1 MIPSVQSFSPNIL
14 LFCCTVLLLY
24 QQITGVQ
31 QFKDLSG
38 LVGDNIQ
45 LPCEVSV
52 ERCGEFHSIK
62 WYRGSSRIFVFSD
75 MGSKIARSE
84 GGYVDRA
91 QFRYK
96 ENYTTSYLE
105 LKELL
110 VTDEAVYKCEIT
122 YLEVRENCQVVQF
135 INLTTLIKP
144 KYIKITKG
152 GVDLK
157 NQTTEHMNEDDL
169 IELECESGGGKP
181 IPTVEWWNG
190 TQKMD
195 GNLQIIP
202 ESNGIGTARH
212 SHKITLTR
220 GDLSVKYECRAY
232 NDALNFPLLSW
243 LQMDVNV
250 RPYAMEMAEVDRPY
264 QQGQMVNLSCIVR
277 GAKPE
282 ATVTWFNGTEVL
294 SREPESDSPPMRE
307 RYTGIKQ
314 TTHSHGDGT
323 YDTVS
328 TLQFFASRFENDVT
342 FSCEATNPVKEL
354 KNEGSLR
361 KEDRIEVF
369 YPPIVQVNASN
380 LIVNETSDI
389 LIFCTYEANPATLK
403 SIEWFQ
409 DGRPVNINRDHYEGG
424 TIDQTTLTI
433 RNSTRDD
440 NGNYSCELANQVNS
454 SMSHNEVPISVYFK
468 PTVRLRID
476 PIKPIRE
483 IDELNATLLCDVE
496 SGNPMKLETVR
507 WYLDGKFL
515 KEIPDC
521 SPNST
526 FCDNNLVINKL
537 ILERV
542 TRGFIGNYSCEGKN
556 AAGWGDRSPDAELIV
571 YYPPGAAKLEY
582 EPSRVVKGGMVTL
595 TCSVARHGLPS
606 STEFHW
612 YRGDDLI
619 TQEKGPVWI
628 IHTVTLQT
636 KANFTCQAVNAGG
649 KGQSDT
655 KYIDVYAPPQIINR
669 PNQYTGVLLNSQNVN
684 ISCHVECYPLCE
696 IEWYKNHKKM
706 DFRLP
711 EISDRYSVQVN
722 IVPPNLSTNDFESVK
737 SELLWNMNAWPN
749 GQLDPNLDNVN
760 YTCQSSSN
768 EVGQGVKSSTVFGVE
783 YPPEGLRVS
792 KDMVNVTELNMP
804 EKIVCTA
811 KAFPEASYS
820 WAKEDDPNNTLSK
833 TNSLS
838 LNVPVRKAH
847 GGNYVCTATNRH
859 GSNTIKT
866 MLNVLYKPECGI
878 SQQQHDGKIL
888 LTCIASGN
896 PAEIEFK
903 WNVKD
908 NNETITEGV
917 VKYGN
922 RSELTLEW
930 SSGNIQTYQCHAS
943 NSVGTS
949 IPCELDVTGSGPWWA
964 ALLENDH
971 LIIFLAIVI
980 GLIILVI
987 IICVIIII
995 ICRRKRTADKYN
1007 STVELEDRQNC
1018 TRLLMSHYEHSSD
1031 LCPSPGQTQ
1040 LNTSGGQGGKW
1051 PLRPGVL
1058 VHVNTNHSL
1067 LSHQSPPG
1075 SPTKS
1080 LSSEGLALDKRKKP
1094 TNSGD
1099 KRSTPSFLS
1108 STFSVEAVTQPSRA
1122 AKIKSMFSGSG
1133 KYHGESNGTLP
1144 GVFNK
1149 SGGPAN
1155 KDKNELSSSPNDA
1168 LLQPDGDKVFYE
1180 NLPFHGMQNPPNKNN
1195 KYASSRSL
1203 DRRYNGGPNHYPAGV
1218 NHYAHHNGRSS
1229 SSTMHRN
1236 YSAASRQDECIL
1248 QAPYAPPPY
1257 LNHNGYSDL
1266 QMTHR
1271 PLQRP
1276 VVNPPYYQDYAAVIK
1291 FHDVG
1296 KEIDV

>member
-1 MIPSVQSFSPNIL
+1 MPRVRVK
-14 LFCCTVLLLY
+14 C
-24 QQITGVQ
+24 VQ

-75 MGSKIARSE
+75 MGNKIARSE

-144 KYIKITKG
+144 KYIKITKDG
-152 GVDLK
+152 APLK
-157 NQTTEHMNEDDL
+157 NETTEHMNEDDL
-169 IELECESGGGKP
+169 IMLECESGGGKP

-190 TQKMD
+190 TEKMD
-195 GNLQIIP
+195 GTLNIFP

-212 SHKITLTR
+212 SHKIVLTR
-220 GDLSVKYECRAY
+220 GDLSAKYECRAY
-232 NDALNFPLLSW
+232 NDALNYPLISW
-243 LQMDVNV
+243 VQMDVNV
-250 RPYAMEMAEVDRPY
+250 RPYAMEMAKAESPSH
-264 QQGQMVNLSCIVR
+264 QGQMVNLSCIVR

-294 SREPESDSPPMRE
+294 SKTPESDVPPQRE
-307 RYTGIKQ
+307 RYLGIKQ
-314 TTHSHGDGT
+314 TSHSHGDGT

-361 KEDRIEVF
+361 KEDRLEVF
-369 YPPIVQVNASN
+369 YPPIVMVNASN
-380 LIVNETSDI
+380 LVVNETSDI

-403 SIEWFQ
+403 SIKWLQ
-409 DGRPVNINRDHYEGG
+409 DGRLVDINKDHYEGG

-433 RNSTRDD
+433 KNSTRDD

-454 SMSHNEVPISVYFK
+454 SMSLNVVPISVYFK
-468 PTVRLRID
+468 PTVRLRIH
-476 PIKPIRE
+476 PIKPIKE

-556 AAGWGDRSPDAELIV
+556 AAGWGERSPDAELIV

-595 TCSVARHGLPS
+595 TCSVARNGLPS

-612 YRGDDLI
+612 YRGNQLI
-619 TQEKGPVWI
+619 PQEKGPVWI
-628 IHTVTLQT
+628 IHSVTLET

-649 KGQSDT
+649 EGLPDT
-655 KYIDVYAPPQIINR
+655 KYIDVYAPPQFIKR
-669 PNQYTGVLLNSQNVN
+669 PSHYTGVLLNSQTVN
-684 ISCHVECYPLCE
+684 ISCRVECYPLCE
-696 IEWYKNHKKM
+696 IEWLKNYRKM
-706 DFRLP
+706 DFRMP
-711 EISDRYSVQVN
+711 EINERYAVEVTN
-722 IVPPNLSTNDFESVK
+722 NPPDLRTNDFESIESTLILK
-737 SELLWNMNAWPN
+737 MDAWPN
-749 GQLDPNLDNVN
+749 GQLDPTLDNVN
-760 YTCQSSSN
+760 YTCQSTSN
-768 EVGQGVKSSTVFGVE
+768 EVGQGVKSTTQFGVE
-783 YPPEGLRVS
+783 YPPDGLRVS
-792 KDMVNVTELNMP
+792 KEIVNVIEKNMP
-804 EKIVCTA
+804 EKIVCSA
-811 KAFPEASYS
+811 KAFPEPGYS

-838 LNVPVRKAH
+838 LNVPISRKHA
-847 GGNYVCTATNRH
+847 GNYICTATNRH
-859 GSNTIKT
+859 GSNTAKT
-866 MLNVLYKPECGI
+866 ILNVMYRPECGI
-878 SQQQHDGKIL
+878 VQSQRDGKIV
-888 LTCIASGN
+888 LTCSATGN
-896 PAEIEFK
+896 PSELDFK
-903 WNVKD
+903 WSVK
-908 NNETITEGV
+908 NENETITEGV
-917 VKYGN
+917 AKFGN
-922 RSELTLEW
+922 HSDLTLE
-930 SSGNIQTYQCHAS
+930 SSSESFRTYLCYAI

-949 IPCELDVTGSGPWWA
+949 LPCALDVTGSVSWWY
-964 ALLENDH
+964 ALFEHDH
-971 LIIFLAIVI
+971 LIILLVIII

-995 ICRRKRTADKYN
+995 ICRRKRTADK
-1007 STVELEDRQNC
+1007 
-1018 TRLLMSHYEHSSD
+1018 
-1031 LCPSPGQTQ
+1031 CPAS
-1040 LNTSGGQGGKW
+1040 
-1051 PLRPGVL
+1051 
-1058 VHVNTNHSL
+1058 
-1067 LSHQSPPG
+1067 
-1075 SPTKS
+1075 
-1080 LSSEGLALDKRKKP
+1080 
-1094 TNSGD
+1094 
-1099 KRSTPSFLS
+1099 
-1108 STFSVEAVTQPSRA
+1108 
-1122 AKIKSMFSGSG
+1122 
-1133 KYHGESNGTLP
+1133 
-1144 GVFNK
+1144 
-1149 SGGPAN
+1149 
-1155 KDKNELSSSPNDA
+1155 KDKNDLSSSPNDA

-1180 NLPFHGMQNPPNKNN
+1180 NLPFHGMQNPPNKE
-1195 KYASSRSL
+1195 SV
-1203 DRRYNGGPNHYPAGV
+1203 GPSVTYI
-1218 NHYAHHNGRSS
+1218 Y
-1229 SSTMHRN
+1229 
-1236 YSAASRQDECIL
+1236 
-1248 QAPYAPPPY
+1248 
-1257 LNHNGYSDL
+1257 
-1266 QMTHR
+1266 
-1271 PLQRP
+1271 
-1276 VVNPPYYQDYAAVIK
+1276 
-1291 FHDVG
+1291 
-1296 KEIDV
+1296 

>member
-995 ICRRKRTADKYN
+995 ICRRKRTADK
-1007 STVELEDRQNC
+1007 C
-1018 TRLLMSHYEHSSD
+1018 
-1031 LCPSPGQTQ
+1031 
-1040 LNTSGGQGGKW
+1040 
-1051 PLRPGVL
+1051 
-1058 VHVNTNHSL
+1058 
-1067 LSHQSPPG
+1067 
-1075 SPTKS
+1075 
-1080 LSSEGLALDKRKKP
+1080 
-1094 TNSGD
+1094 
-1099 KRSTPSFLS
+1099 
-1108 STFSVEAVTQPSRA
+1108 
-1122 AKIKSMFSGSG
+1122 
-1133 KYHGESNGTLP
+1133 
-1144 GVFNK
+1144 
-1149 SGGPAN
+1149 PAN

-1180 NLPFHGMQNPPNKNN
+1180 NLPFHGMQNPPNKPF
-1195 KYASSRSL
+1195 KA
-1203 DRRYNGGPNHYPAGV
+1203 
-1218 NHYAHHNGRSS
+1218 
-1229 SSTMHRN
+1229 
-1236 YSAASRQDECIL
+1236 Q
-1248 QAPYAPPPY
+1248 
-1257 LNHNGYSDL
+1257 YSDL
-1266 QMTHR
+1266 
-1271 PLQRP
+1271 
-1276 VVNPPYYQDYAAVIK
+1276 DYA
-1291 FHDVG
+1291 DVDYKSYG
-1296 KEIDV
+1296 PINYKSASLHATQPPSPTDEELL